1 MSRAKVPAKQKNAAR
16 GKTDKA
22 AGQAR
27 ILSPLDDRICQDDC
41 DSCQMLGLGASC
53 ADCAIGK
60 RILIVGGIE
69 RMETKYRQVI
79 EKEGGVLDY
88 HSGNMQGGVKK
99 LERCLQRADIV
110 LCPVTCN
117 SHGACTM
124 VKRLGKKHKK
134 PVHMMPNFSLHAIS
148 RALNADF

>member
-1 MSRAKVPAKQKNAAR
+1 MGASKGMTKYKKTSRNTMTESRIPSAR
-16 GKTDKA
+16 
-22 AGQAR
+22 
-27 ILSPLDDRICQDDC
+27 DDC
-41 DSCQMLGLGASC
+41 RCQNDCNTCQMLDFGAQC
-53 ADCAIGK
+53 ADCAVGK

-79 EKEGGVLDY
+79 EKEGGILDY

-117 SHGACTM
+117 SHGACAM
-124 VKRLGKKHKK
+124 VKRLGKKHNKT
-134 PVHMMPNFSLHAIS
+134 VHMMPSFSVHAIS
-148 RALNADF
+148 RALGANPATT